1 MEGEET
7 TVLYAENNM
16 FYSREKI
23 YNNGIKPSFINIRYT
38 VIIISDQEANFT
50 PAVSS
55 NKAFQDFFLLKTI
68 MQESFLSLRVNM
80 NFHVHS
86 VCFCFSSSSH
96 VTIYFYFLHV
106 MQKKI

>member
-16 FYSREKI
+16 FYSIVGRKK

-55 NKAFQDFFLLKTI
+55 NKAFQDFFFVKNYYARLI
-68 MQESFLSLRVNM
+68 FL
-80 NFHVHS
+80 
-86 VCFCFSSSSH
+86 
-96 VTIYFYFLHV
+96 
-106 MQKKI
+106 